1 MSEKNTK
8 KKTFEE
14 LKNIIREKPTKGEL
28 MDLVR
33 IAKDFIK
40 KELSSF
46 EQEDAEMF
54 IKYFMSDYFLFKN
67 SVSNDLMKYYR
78 ECRNAYLKEETDD
91 PYRKTLPE
99 WYKITD
105 KGLKFLPGRLVEHL
119 TQTENIIF
127 VNGEYYQYQNGV
139 YARSTKDK
147 IQRLIRGKMLKDEI
161 SIYHIHDTEEQ
172 LKLSVYHDP
181 EEINPDPYI
190 INVQNGLYDLKT
202 DTFLSHDPGFLS
214 TIQIRAN
221 YNEDAKCPKFGNFL
235 FESTNGDFAQIGLL
249 QETVGYS
256 LIPVTLAQ
264 KCFIL
269 LGKAASGKSLF
280 LNVIQ
285 DILLDRQNV
294 SNVAWQDLPKPFR
307 LAELDGKLVNIHSDI
322 PDAGLSENGPFKVL
336 VGGDSS
342 TVDKKFQ
349 PPFNFKATARLLFS
363 CNRLP
368 QNQGDNSDAFYR
380 RLLIIPFNH
389 SVPQEKRNPFLF
401 DEFKEEA
408 DGIFMFAL
416 KGLKRLIANNFVF
429 SETDVNRNELQKYR
443 KKGNS
448 VIAFVQDCCELD
460 FEGQIGTEELHKAY
474 MTYCLDNGHKDYAIN
489 TFVSQLMANF
499 SEIERFRDSKR
510 RGFKGIKLKSN

>member
-14 LKNIIREKPTKGEL
+14 LKNIIREKSNRGEL

-54 IKYFMSDYFLFKN
+54 VKYFMADYFSFKN
-67 SVSNDLMKYYR
+67 SVSSDLMKYYR
-78 ECRNAYLKEETDD
+78 ECRNAYLKAETDD
-91 PYRKTLPE
+91 PFRKTLPE
-99 WYKITD
+99 WYRIAD
-105 KGLKFLPGRLVEHL
+105 KGLKFLPGRLADHL
-119 TQTENIIF
+119 AQTENIIF
-127 VNGEYYQYQNGV
+127 ANGDYYQYQNGV
-139 YARSTKDK
+139 YSRSTKDK
-147 IQRLIRGKMLKDEI
+147 IKCLIRDKMLNDEI
-161 SIYHIHDTEEQ
+161 SIYHIYDTEEQ
-172 LKLSVYHDP
+172 LKLLVYHDQK
-181 EEINPDPYI
+181 ELNPNPYI
-190 INVQNGLYDLKT
+190 INMLNGLYDLKT

-221 YNEDAKCPKFGNFL
+221 YNEDAECPTFLNFL
-235 FESTNGDFAQIGLL
+235 FESTDGDSAQVGLL
-249 QETVGYS
+249 QEVLGYS
-256 LIPVTLAQ
+256 LIPVTFAQ

-269 LGKAASGKSLF
+269 FGKAASGKSLF

-307 LAELDGKLVNIHSDI
+307 MAELDGKLVNIHSDI
-322 PDAGLSENGPFKVL
+322 PDSGLSENGPFKVL

-349 PPFNFKATARLLFS
+349 DPFNFKVTARLLFS

-389 SVPQEKRNPFLF
+389 SVPQEKRNPFLL
-401 DEFKEEA
+401 DDFKEEA

-416 KGLKRLIANNFVF
+416 EGLKRLIANNFIF
-429 SETDVNRNELQKYR
+429 SETDVNRNELNKYR
-443 KKGNS
+443 KNGNS
-448 VIAFVQDCCELD
+448 VLAFVQDCCDLTFD
-460 FEGQIGTEELHKAY
+460 GQIGTEELYTAY
-474 MTYCLDNGHKDYAIN
+474 LDYCTENGYRDYATN
-489 TFVSQLMANF
+489 TFVSQIKTNF
-499 SEIERFRDSKR
+499 SEIESCRDSKR
-510 RGFKGIKLKSN
+510 RGFKGIRLKAD